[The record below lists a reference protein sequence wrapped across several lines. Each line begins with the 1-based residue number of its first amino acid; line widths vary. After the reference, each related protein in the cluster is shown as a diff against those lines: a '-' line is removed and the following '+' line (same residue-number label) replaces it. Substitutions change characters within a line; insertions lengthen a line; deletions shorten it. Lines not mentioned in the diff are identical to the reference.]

1 MRLEF
6 SDVSWAAF
14 GITETY
20 ARRLETSALSW
31 VSLSLGDVQYQILR
45 AAEVTTRYVLSLVA
59 ADSVPASDFAFS
71 RIVSVRTS
79 SASVFDSVL
88 LSFTAGV
95 SELVPVPEFISF
107 QHSFSLVDFFQP
119 VEVVSVWFSS
129 PFSSVL
135 LTVDRLSLDF
145 CLTVRDAVGY
155 NEAFFFNGSFIVD
168 VKNIANSVDSF
179 STAVA
184 SARPD
189 VAATSEFVRVGLR
202 HMVDFYLGGFAIGSV
217 VFGGRVL

>member
-20 ARRLETSALSW
+20 ARRLETTALSW
-31 VSLSLGDVQYQILR
+31 VSLGLVGVHYQTLR
-45 AAEVTTRYVLSLVA
+45 AAEITTRYVFSLVA
-59 ADSVPASDFAFS
+59 ADSVSPSDFVFS
-71 RIVSVRTS
+71 RIYSACAS

-88 LSFTAGV
+88 LSFIA
-95 SELVPVPEFISF
+95 SALELVSVPEFISF
-107 QHSFSLVDFFQP
+107 QHSFSLADFFQP
-119 VEVVSVWFSS
+119 VEVVSVVFSS

-135 LTVDRLSLDF
+135 LAVDRLSLDF

-202 HMVDFYLGGFAIGSV
+202 HMVEFYLGGFAIGSV

>member
-31 VSLSLGDVQYQILR
+31 VSLSLGDVHYQTLR
-45 AAEVTTRYVLSLVA
+45 AAEITTRYVLSLVA
-59 ADSVPASDFAFS
+59 ADSVSSSDFVFS
-71 RIVSVRTS
+71 RIVSARAS

-88 LSFTAGV
+88 LSFAASA
-95 SELVPVPEFISF
+95 SELVSVPEFISF
-107 QHSFSLVDFFQP
+107 QHLFSLVDSFQP
-119 VEVVSVWFSS
+119 AEVVSVRFSS

-135 LTVDRLSLDF
+135 LTTDRLSLDF
-145 CLTVRDAVGY
+145 CLAVRDAVGY

-184 SARPD
+184 GVRPD
-189 VAATSEFVRVGLR
+189 VAAASEFVRVGLR
-202 HMVDFYLGGFAIGSV
+202 HMVDFYLGGFAVGSV